1 MGLGEAIRPVLQRL
15 PDNGGARY
23 VVVGLALTH
32 TSCNEIA
39 LPSTLRATHGLPSSY
54 LTVIVQRSATHIKSA
69 IPLKPPKR
77 ILLNDPPRRFPG
89 LQTKGILAIHGFAR
103 PHTIAI
109 DGWIINVGRHL
120 AMQECDWSGK
130 GGTPREHV
138 NSASARDI
146 PVKFQTLPWRL
157 AGPPR
162 KLPASQCP
170 CSRTMPPETPP
181 TPARAPFGSL
191 CS

>member
-1 MGLGEAIRPVLQRL
+1 MDKKHLSDGHRPTIGDPHKIGNTTGTTQKD
-15 PDNGGARY
+15 PA
-23 VVVGLALTH
+23 
-32 TSCNEIA
+32 
-39 LPSTLRATHGLPSSY
+39 
-54 LTVIVQRSATHIKSA
+54 
-69 IPLKPPKR
+69 PKR

-146 PVKFQTLPWRL
+146 PVKFPNPAL
-157 AGPPR
+157 ALGRSPAKITCVAMSMFANHASGNSSHARSCTFWVTVLLIVLKYPPP
-162 KLPASQCP
+162 KEPNYTYAQKCIHVHAECIDMSDKYN
-170 CSRTMPPETPP
+170 
-181 TPARAPFGSL
+181 
-191 CS
+191 